1 MAVFQVL
8 LAFAINISILEAFL
22 VNPSMLPSF
31 GVDFCAKLAATPQRR
46 GPEIIRNAFDL
57 VDEVLVEGLSKEFG
71 ILEPNEVQNSSLPIA
86 LRGDNVFV
94 IAQTGSGKTMS
105 FMLPILHRFNNVYA
119 LPLSSPSRR
128 SNPVAIVIGP
138 TPELLAQHA
147 AVASKLSPLLAE
159 RILFKTPEELL
170 GRNSIT
176 NTNTNIEDEVLNLTS
191 IDIVA
196 IDEVDAVLCG
206 SEFNDTAPETSIA
219 LLDRLPQQAQYILT
233 TAHLTRAHTTIINR
247 LFPDIEI
254 VRQSSGSQRVLVP
267 TLRQV
272 FHYFNGDMTAK
283 LDKLQDILQKSEKHP
298 TIIFCRDQNEVEVV
312 HSFLQ
317 NNCEALSQAF
327 APKKLH
333 EKLSPEE
340 RFGALSEFKD
350 DSNTTNTKNC
360 RMLVTHE
367 IVSRG
372 LDCPSVRHVVLFD
385 TPTDVTAFVH
395 RAGRTARAGEEGVVT
410 CLVQT
415 GGAGGIGSFGDSG
428 GSFGKHKN
436 LHALLDAPK
445 LSFAKASDGEILG
458 NTKDKLGD

>member
-1 MAVFQVL
+1 MF
-8 LAFAINISILEAFL
+8 AFVINISILEAFL
-22 VNPSMLPSF
+22 VKPSILPSV
-31 GVDFCAKLAATPQRR
+31 GVDFCALAAKPK
-46 GPEIIRNAFDL
+46 IRNAFDL

-86 LRGDNVFV
+86 LRGDDVFV

-105 FMLPILHRFNNVYA
+105 FMLPILHRLNND
-119 LPLSSPSRR
+119 LSSSLHRR

-138 TPELLAQHA
+138 TLELLAQHA
-147 AVASKLSPLLAE
+147 AVASKLSPLLSK
-159 RILFKTPEELL
+159 RVLFKTPEELL
-170 GRNSIT
+170 GRN
-176 NTNTNIEDEVLNLTS
+176 IEDDDEDLTN

-206 SEFNDTAPETSIA
+206 SEFNDTAPETSIE
-219 LLDRLPQQAQYILT
+219 LLDRLPEQAQKILT

-247 LFPDIEI
+247 LFPGIKI

-272 FHYFNGDMTAK
+272 FHYFSGGMSAK
-283 LDKLQDILQKSEKHP
+283 LDKLRDILQKSEKYP
-298 TIIFCRDQNEVEVV
+298 TIIFCEDQNEVEIV

-317 NNCEALSQAF
+317 NNCEALSEAF

-333 EKLSPEE
+333 ETLSPEE
-340 RFGALSEFKD
+340 RIGALSEFKD
-350 DSNTTNTKNC
+350 DSNNNC

-367 IVSRG
+367 IVARG
-372 LDCPSVRHVVLFD
+372 LDCPSVKHVVLFD

-415 GGAGGIGSFGDSG
+415 GEAGGIGSFGGSG

-445 LSFAKASDGEILG
+445 LNFAKASDRELLE
-458 NTKDKLGD
+458 NTENE